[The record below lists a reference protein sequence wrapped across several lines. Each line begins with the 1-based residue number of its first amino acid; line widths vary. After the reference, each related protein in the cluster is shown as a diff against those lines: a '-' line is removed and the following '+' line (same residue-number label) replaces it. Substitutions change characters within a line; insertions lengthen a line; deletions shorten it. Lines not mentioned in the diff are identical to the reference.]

1 MYSNYLYGTICYK
14 EGEFIKYILPA
25 ALKINEEVKCIPRY
39 KALRIKTSCEAK
51 EKKIIPVLS
60 PLRGSL
66 LEKKKN
72 MWQTASSSYLHF

>member
-51 EKKIIPVLS
+51 EKKNPSIESSERIPF
-60 PLRGSL
+60 G
-66 LEKKKN
+66 KKKN